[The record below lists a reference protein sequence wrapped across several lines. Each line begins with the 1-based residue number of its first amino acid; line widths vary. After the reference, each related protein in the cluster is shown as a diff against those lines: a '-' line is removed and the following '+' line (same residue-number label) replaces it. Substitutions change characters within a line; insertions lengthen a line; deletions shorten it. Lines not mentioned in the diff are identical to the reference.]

1 MSGIAAGFNDV
12 GAAAGEDDDDEDD
25 ACREITEYAG
35 DDRDRPR
42 PCPELELEFKLICSV
57 VGDTGGT
64 RVAVGMIG

>member
-12 GAAAGEDDDDEDD
+12 GAAAGDDDGEDEDD
-25 ACREITEYAG
+25 ACNREVTEYAG

-42 PCPELELEFKLICSV
+42 TCLELELKLICSA
-57 VGDTGGT
+57 VGDTGGI